1 MVIEINTAKNRQQ
14 EFWRIQPVGLWSSWS
29 VSDSEF
35 HYLDSIIHEPL
46 ILKKKEKRFHNA
58 YTRSDIKIH
67 IKLSIM
73 GWNTPILPNVR

>member
-14 EFWRIQPVGLWSSWS
+14 EFWRRQPVGLWSSWS

-46 ILKKKEKRFHNA
+46 ILKKKK
-58 YTRSDIKIH
+58 K
-67 IKLSIM
+67 KVSIM
-73 GWNTPILPNVR
+73 HIRDRISKYISNYR

>member
-14 EFWRIQPVGLWSSWS
+14 EFWRRQPVGLWSSWS

-46 ILKKKEKRFHNA
+46 ILKKKKKRFHNA

-73 GWNTPILPNVR
+73 GWNTPILPLVR